1 MKKQIQLAGTYHT
14 LKYIKNQFNLL
25 KKKTT
30 NNRHIVTI
38 RVLNPAEKKKKD
50 LKRNQTFNNK
60 MCANHTLKSI
70 LYRNSWN
77 KLYPRGKHSTFRFL
91 NPTLKTDCSF
101 RCSIARLTHSPHNY
115 QPWIY
120 KFPII
125 YQCCQLPCCGG
136 TFYTLKMNTLW

>member
-25 KKKTT
+25 KKKNT

-70 LYRNSWN
+70 LYRNS
-77 KLYPRGKHSTFRFL
+77 
-91 NPTLKTDCSF
+91 
-101 RCSIARLTHSPHNY
+101 
-115 QPWIY
+115 
-120 KFPII
+120 
-125 YQCCQLPCCGG
+125 
-136 TFYTLKMNTLW
+136 